1 MDFNVLST
9 QNWSRAFSIWIEDIQ
24 VVCHPVVVAPF
35 QLQYSILRKVRAL
48 VRYPALVVVMLFC
61 LHCTRPQAAPEV
73 PPSPEAALPEPPPME
88 MTAGRVYTETGQASW
103 YGGDDGFA
111 GRPTAN
117 GESFNP
123 SDLTCAHRTL
133 PFGTRLEVR
142 NLTTGK
148 HTIVRVND
156 RGPFLRGR
164 ILDVSEKAAKALGIQ
179 ETGTARVWIRTVD
192 AKGKPAPVDPSAVQG
207 DPYTIQVAALANPGN
222 IARLSQELQSAI
234 GPVSLVEAQTKGGVT
249 IKRVRVGTYA
259 HLEQAQKAAEEIAK
273 IFKGQGLEP
282 FITREN

>member
-24 VVCHPVVVAPF
+24 VVCQPVVTAPF

-73 PPSPEAALPEPPPME
+73 LPTPEASLPDAPPME
-88 MTAGRVYTETGQASW
+88 VTAGRVYTETGQASW

-117 GESFNP
+117 GECFNP

-142 NLTTGK
+142 NLATGK

-179 ETGTARVWIRTVD
+179 DTGTARVRIRTVD
-192 AKGKPAPVDPSAVQG
+192 AKGKPSPVDPAAVQG

-234 GPVSLVEAQTKGGVT
+234 GPVSLQEAQTKGGVT

-259 HLEQAQKAAEEIAK
+259 RLEQAQKAAEEIAK
-273 IFKGQGLEP
+273 VFKGQGLEP